1 MSYIHENRLSV
12 AYSKL
17 SLREPF
23 IAAVMTRI
31 RREITDEVP
40 TAATD
45 GTRVIYNPDFMDKC
59 SDEELFGLT
68 LHESLH
74 IILMHMWRR
83 GERDPKL
90 WNVANDAIINAYIRK
105 RQYQLPEGGV
115 DVGWVRDD
123 MDSEYVYKRMKQDQ
137 DQKQQQSNSDGD
149 GDGSMPVDGCPF
161 FG

>member
-31 RREITDEVP
+31 RREISDEVP

-59 SDEELFGLT
+59 SDEELFGLA

-83 GERDPKL
+83 GER
-90 WNVANDAIINAYIRK
+90 
-105 RQYQLPEGGV
+105 
-115 DVGWVRDD
+115 
-123 MDSEYVYKRMKQDQ
+123 
-137 DQKQQQSNSDGD
+137 
-149 GDGSMPVDGCPF
+149 CPSC
-161 FG
+161 GT